1 MNTIFFQSNQII
13 GVKDSLIKYS
23 MKFIYRNDRCPPPLL
38 DELDEPEL
46 PKSFNDLSMVSR
58 RFIASCIFIKPG
70 ASVVSVE

>member
-1 MNTIFFQSNQII
+1 
-13 GVKDSLIKYS
+13 

-38 DELDEPEL
+38 DEPDEPEL